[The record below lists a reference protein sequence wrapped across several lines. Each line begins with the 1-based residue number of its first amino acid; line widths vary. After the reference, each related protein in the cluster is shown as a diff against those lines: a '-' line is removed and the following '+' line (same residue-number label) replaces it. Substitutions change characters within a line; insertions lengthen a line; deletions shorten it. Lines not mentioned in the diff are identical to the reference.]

1 MFPCTMCG
9 LCCQNISE
17 ISELKDFDLG
27 NGVCKHFD
35 YNTRKCLMYEK
46 RPDICQVETMYE
58 KLFYR
63 YVSKEVFYMENARV
77 CNSLQD
83 KYKIDSAFRIK
94 IGD

>member
-1 MFPCTMCG
+1 
-9 LCCQNISE
+9 
-17 ISELKDFDLG
+17 
-27 NGVCKHFD
+27 
-35 YNTRKCLMYEK
+35 MYEK